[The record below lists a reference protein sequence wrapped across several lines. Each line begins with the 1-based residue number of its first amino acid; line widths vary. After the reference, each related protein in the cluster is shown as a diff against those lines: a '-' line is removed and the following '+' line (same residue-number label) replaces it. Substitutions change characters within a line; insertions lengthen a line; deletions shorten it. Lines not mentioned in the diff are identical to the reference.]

1 MTNDDDS
8 QTKVKHGWVLKRGDK
23 YWGMICPADGKSS
36 EIYGWTS
43 ELRDIC
49 ISEGPTKPSNKSRF
63 TYAGDPKE
71 IRQMSEG
78 EWVYMELSI
87 TYSVKA
93 I

>member
-1 MTNDDDS
+1 M
-8 QTKVKHGWVLKRGDK
+8 GLKRGDK
-23 YWGMICPADGKSS
+23 YWGMIYPADGKSS

-49 ISEGPTKPSNKSRF
+49 ISEGPTKPTNKSRF

-71 IRQMSEG
+71 VRQMPEG